1 MNDNDLDNIERA
13 ALRSDA
19 DKALIGLYP
28 TAHPTSRIKLYPQ
41 DILELV
47 YAAQWQRRIVA
58 THKTNQP
65 TIL

>member
-13 ALRSDA
+13 ALRANA
-19 DKALIGLYP
+19 DQLLVGFWP

-58 THKTNQP
+58 IHKANQP
-65 TIL
+65 TIS